1 MSAST
6 CDSLRDCSFS
16 MTFLLFCQGFKMDPT
31 LNCELVP
38 VDFADTRQ
46 IKGAFKKLLRACAPS
61 ATPSDTQ
68 DSFFKALEDS
78 EWILQVSSHH
88 IHKHTLTNTHT
99 YTPSYGFHNNSLTL
113 SERSV
118 RTSQRRAL
126 HDLPVRLWPHP
137 IFPPHPISLFPK
149 GNDNDSN
156 RHGRTT
162 KLLS

>member
-1 MSAST
+1 
-6 CDSLRDCSFS
+6 
-16 MTFLLFCQGFKMDPT
+16 MTFLLLCQGFKLDST

-61 ATPSDTQ
+61 ATSSDIE
-68 DSFFKALEDS
+68 DSFLKALEDS

-126 HDLPVRLWPHP
+126 HDLPVRL
-137 IFPPHPISLFPK
+137 
-149 GNDNDSN
+149 
-156 RHGRTT
+156 
-162 KLLS
+162 